1 MSKKHLFQLILLI
14 LTFFLLV
21 VFIYIYNNGIKN
33 SSNNLSVIKDS
44 KREKIISND
53 NIIKNIRYS
62 SKDAH
67 DNSYEIISDFGIISL
82 DNPDI
87 IFMTNV
93 TASIYLKDSNN
104 VIITSKFADFNN
116 KNYET
121 VFYENVKVLRGNEK
135 IMSQKLEFSL
145 IKDLILISKRVIF
158 EKPGFNLIADKVEID
173 LITKNSKIFMNDST
187 KKVIAVGSNK

>member
-104 VIITSKFADFNN
+104 VIITSEFADFNN

-121 VFYENVKVLRGNEK
+121 IFYENVKVLRGNEK